1 MWEKLKKILKT
12 SNEKAVI
19 IEEGEPRYVILSIDE
34 YMRLNSQTQ
43 GNEYQSTQE
52 NIAQTQYS
60 QPSTAQQPEPLD
72 LSNIDVSLTGAN
84 ENLPSIDLADDSG
97 GEITLEDL
105 PL

>member
-43 GNEYQSTQE
+43 GIEYQSTQE
-52 NIAQTQYS
+52 NIAQPQYN
-60 QPSTAQQPEPLD
+60 QPSTVQQPDPLD
-72 LSNIDVSLTGAN
+72 LSSLTLTSVN
-84 ENLPSIDLADDSG
+84 QDLPAIDLADDSG
-97 GEITLEDL
+97 SDITLEDL

>member
-19 IEEGEPRYVILSIDE
+19 IEEGEPRYVILSVDE
-34 YMRLNSQTQ
+34 YMRLNNQTQ
-43 GNEYQSTQE
+43 DIEYQSTQE
-52 NIAQTQYS
+52 NIAQPQYS

-72 LSNIDVSLTGAN
+72 LSNINVNLTGVN
-84 ENLPSIDLADDSG
+84 ENLPSIDLADNSV